1 MRLNQFFEGEDGRL
15 SMTRLMVFLSFGPA
29 SWVVVNESS
38 SETLGWYLGAYV
50 LGYVGGKGADAIM
63 VNKQPQVSAVGNLDV
78 SGEFAVTSH
87 QPLASKSRPTGRG
100 KK

>member
-50 LGYVGGKGADAIM
+50 LGYVGGKGADAFM
-63 VNKQPQVSAVGNLDV
+63 VN
-78 SGEFAVTSH
+78 
-87 QPLASKSRPTGRG
+87 
-100 KK
+100 